1 MNILRTTLIAAL
13 NFAVAQ
19 SAFAAGAESDQTALS
34 GIAVHAAATLVVDC
48 RHEKLPARS
57 AVGAV
62 LETNNASAIERGRE
76 IIEHYAHREC
86 LRGAG
91 YVAFVRDDSTAPASL
106 ALASTRP

>member
-19 SAFAAGAESDQTALS
+19 SVSAAGVEPEQTALS
-34 GIAVHAAATLVVDC
+34 AIAVRAGAALVVDC

-76 IIEHYAHREC
+76 VVEHYAHREC
-86 LRGAG
+86 LRGADF
-91 YVAFVRDDSTAPASL
+91 VAFVRDGSTAPASL
-106 ALASTRP
+106 ALAGMQP